1 MKSQIEPEDLEEGE
15 PAELSELWDD
25 FDTSYNELWTPI
37 EYAEYEWAENIEI
50 IKNPKK
56 STEDK
61 YNKEKSYVINF
72 YDEQEIPEIIE
83 RLYISKDQAN
93 LLKLFENGLDL
104 GWQLLSSKEARQ
116 VDQVK
121 DFLKSMIEQVV
132 IVCDEDDEDE

>member
-1 MKSQIEPEDLEEGE
+1 MLWEIASETEIIEASKFDRVMHKKVPEQLKSQIEPEDLEEGE

-72 YDEQEIPEIIE
+72 YDEQEIPNNRETI
-83 RLYISKDQAN
+83 Y
-93 LLKLFENGLDL
+93 F
-104 GWQLLSSKEARQ
+104 
-116 VDQVK
+116 
-121 DFLKSMIEQVV
+121 
-132 IVCDEDDEDE
+132 